1 MTEINQAA
9 ISRAAISWIAVD
21 WGTSQVRAWAV
32 AESGEI
38 LHRASSARGMSSL
51 APEQFEGALLELI
64 GDWLDDDRVIEVV
77 ACGMVGARQGWR
89 EAPYAEVPCAPQAVA
104 RMVRPEVQDGR
115 LRVSIVPGLCQR
127 APADVLRGEE
137 TQIAGLL
144 AEQADYSGVVC
155 LPGTH
160 SKWVEVREGQVVA
173 FQTFMTG
180 ELFALLSQQSVL
192 RHGMQADQAQD
203 HQSLDRQ
210 AFDAGLHAGAGPAQ
224 RLVSALFG
232 LRAEGLLNGLAP
244 GAARARLSGLL
255 IGQELAA
262 LDERWR
268 GQRVCVIG
276 DGEAAERYRH
286 ALDTLGVTAL
296 TVSAERV
303 TLAGLAAAHA
313 HISGESRHD

>member
-1 MTEINQAA
+1 MTE

-21 WGTSQVRAWAV
+21 WGTSQVRAWALSD
-32 AESGEI
+32 SGEI
-38 LHRASSARGMSSL
+38 LQRASSARGMSTL
-51 APEQFEGALLELI
+51 TPDQFEGALFELI
-64 GDWLDDDRVIEVV
+64 GGWLDDRRVIDVV

-89 EAPYAEVPCAPQAVA
+89 EAPYAEVPCAPQAVE
-104 RMVRPEVQDGR
+104 RMVRPEVADGR
-115 LRVSIVPGLCQR
+115 LRVSIIPGLCQR

-144 AEQADYSGVVC
+144 AEHLDYSGVIC

-160 SKWVEVREGQVVA
+160 SKWVEVREGQVIA

-192 RHGMQADQAQD
+192 RHGMQGDVRHLDQ
-203 HQSLDRQ
+203 Q
-210 AFDAGLHAGAGPAQ
+210 AFDAGLQAGAGRAQ
-224 RLVSALFG
+224 RLVGALFG
-232 LRAEGLLNGLAP
+232 LRAEGLLDGLPPA
-244 GAARARLSGLL
+244 AARSRLSGLL

-276 DGEAAERYRH
+276 DGESAERYRH
-286 ALDTLGVTAL
+286 ALDTLGVAAL

-303 TLAGLAAAHA
+303 TLAGLTAARE
-313 HISGESRHD
+313 HIQRGA